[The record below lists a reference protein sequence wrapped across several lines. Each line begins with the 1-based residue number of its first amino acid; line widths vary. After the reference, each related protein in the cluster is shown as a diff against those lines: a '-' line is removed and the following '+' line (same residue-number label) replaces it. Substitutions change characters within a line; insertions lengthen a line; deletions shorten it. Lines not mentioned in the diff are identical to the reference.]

1 MDTDDIKEFK
11 HGHRTLVFNLCV
23 MSHKCQSRFLQ
34 TYQSAVK
41 NGIDPIK
48 FVKTW
53 NHYAQD
59 ISEHVFWEVKEP
71 QQKFVERGK

>member
-1 MDTDDIKEFK
+1 MDTDDVKEYK
-11 HGHRTLVFNLCV
+11 EGRRTIVFNMCN

-34 TYQSAVK
+34 MYQNAVK
-41 NGIDPIK
+41 NGINGVK

-59 ISEHVFWEVKEP
+59 ISEHIFWHIIKP
-71 QQKFVERGK
+71 QEKFTERGK